1 MKRIILCISM
11 LFMVMVFTH
20 AQEKANVLVEKF
32 TAEGGYTDSDI
43 RTLRENVIRA
53 LVKTMRV
60 NVLDAENC
68 KATDKQYTL
77 LKGHLQKPAVS
88 SQTAEDK
95 GERFTL
101 TEVNLNYVITM
112 IKMN

>member
-1 MKRIILCISM
+1 M

-60 NVLDAENC
+60 NVLDT
-68 KATDKQYTL
+68 KTVKPLTSSILY
-77 LKGHLQKPAVS
+77 LKVIFKNQPYPAKLQK
-88 SQTAEDK
+88 
-95 GERFTL
+95 
-101 TEVNLNYVITM
+101 
-112 IKMN
+112 IKEKDLR

>member
-43 RTLRENVIRA
+43 RTLRENVMSSLVYLLSRKFKNRLQAQQQFNFAQAA
-53 LVKTMRV
+53 L
-60 NVLDAENC
+60 E
-68 KATDKQYTL
+68 KAIEKKLESVDR
-77 LKGHLQKPAVS
+77 S
-88 SQTAEDK
+88 SDLPDVY
-95 GERFTL
+95 G
-101 TEVNLNYVITM
+101 
-112 IKMN
+112 

>member
-60 NVLDAENC
+60 NVLDAENS
-68 KATDKQYTL
+68 KATDKQYTW
-77 LKGHLQKPAVS
+77 LKVIFKNQPYPA
-88 SQTAEDK
+88 K
-95 GERFTL
+95 L
-101 TEVNLNYVITM
+101 
-112 IKMN
+112 

>member
-1 MKRIILCISM
+1 M

-32 TAEGGYTDSDI
+32 TAEGGYTDSDV

-60 NVLDAENC
+60 NVL
-68 KATDKQYTL
+68 
-77 LKGHLQKPAVS
+77 
-88 SQTAEDK
+88 
-95 GERFTL
+95 
-101 TEVNLNYVITM
+101 
-112 IKMN
+112 

>member
-60 NVLDAENC
+60 NVLDAKSTYKKCLRE
-68 KATDKQYTL
+68 
-77 LKGHLQKPAVS
+77 
-88 SQTAEDK
+88 E
-95 GERFTL
+95 
-101 TEVNLNYVITM
+101 
-112 IKMN
+112 

>member
-53 LVKTMRV
+53 LVKKTV
-60 NVLDAENC
+60 KPLTSSILCLKVIC
-68 KATDKQYTL
+68 KNQPY
-77 LKGHLQKPAVS
+77 PA
-88 SQTAEDK
+88 K
-95 GERFTL
+95 L
-101 TEVNLNYVITM
+101 
-112 IKMN
+112 